1 MPLTTKLQTLSVF
14 SKVFSLE
21 ARIVCESTRYPGNP
35 TGIHEILNKLTSYPP
50 GWDIDLMHK
59 TGKKG
64 KAAEKSI
71 LLRLKRARGHLDSV
85 VKMIEEEK
93 SCLDVS
99 RQLHAVA
106 KAVTEAK
113 RIFIQDHIEH
123 CLDENTIR
131 DGDMSIEDFKEMTK
145 YL

>member
-1 MPLTTKLQTLSVF
+1 
-14 SKVFSLE
+14 
-21 ARIVCESTRYPGNP
+21 
-35 TGIHEILNKLTSYPP
+35 
-50 GWDIDLMHK
+50 
-59 TGKKG
+59 
-64 KAAEKSI
+64 
-71 LLRLKRARGHLDSV
+71 
-85 VKMIEEEK
+85 MIEEEK

>member
-1 MPLTTKLQTLSVF
+1 MGYSF
-14 SKVFSLE
+14 
-21 ARIVCESTRYPGNP
+21 
-35 TGIHEILNKLTSYPP
+35 
-50 GWDIDLMHK
+50 MHK
-59 TGKKG
+59 TGIKG
-64 KAAEKSI
+64 HETETAI

-85 VKMIEEEK
+85 INMIEADE
-93 SCLDVS
+93 SCLSVS

-123 CLDENTIR
+123 CLDEKALNAS
-131 DGDMSIEDFKEMTK
+131 DLSLKDFKEITK

>member
-1 MPLTTKLQTLSVF
+1 MHRS
-14 SKVFSLE
+14 
-21 ARIVCESTRYPGNP
+21 
-35 TGIHEILNKLTSYPP
+35 NKQGQETQD
-50 GWDIDLMHK
+50 G
-59 TGKKG
+59 
-64 KAAEKSI
+64 I
-71 LLRLKRARGHLDSV
+71 LLRLKRAKGHFDSV
-85 VKMIEEEK
+85 IQMIERED

-123 CLDENTIR
+123 CLDLKAMNAS
-131 DGDMSIEDFKEMTK
+131 DMSIQDFKELTK

>member
-1 MPLTTKLQTLSVF
+1 
-14 SKVFSLE
+14 
-21 ARIVCESTRYPGNP
+21 
-35 TGIHEILNKLTSYPP
+35 
-50 GWDIDLMHK
+50 MHK
-59 TGKKG
+59 SGKKG
-64 KAAEKSI
+64 QEAQKSI

-85 VKMIEEEK
+85 VQMIEGED
-93 SCLDVS
+93 SCLEVS

-123 CLDENTIR
+123 CLDQKAMNAN
-131 DGDMSIEDFKEMTK
+131 DMSIQDFKEITK